1 MPPKPEAELYAIEDM
16 LFLVV
21 VVVVVVVV
29 VAIVAVAIVA
39 VAIVAVAVVV
49 CDIYV
54 CVWERL
60 EGRED
65 TWVTFTL
72 LQ

>member
-21 VVVVVVVV
+21 VVVVAIVVVVVV
-29 VAIVAVAIVA
+29 VAI

-49 CDIYV
+49 CDIFVYISV
-54 CVWERL
+54 C
-60 EGRED
+60 GRH
-65 TWVTFTL
+65 
-72 LQ
+72 